1 MKTASK
7 ILVSACLIGQKVR
20 YDGAANE
27 SAHPVLLRWL
37 EEERVVPLCPEC
49 AGGLPVPRPP
59 AEIVGGV
66 GLDVVLGQA
75 EVRTRDADVSE
86 YFLKGAQSAL
96 ARCQEL
102 GITVAL
108 LKARSPSCGSS
119 QIYDGSFS
127 RTLKEGEGVTT
138 ALLRHHGIKVF
149 SEEEF
154 ELADQALGR

>member
-1 MKTASK
+1 MKAASK

-20 YDGAANE
+20 YDGAAN
-27 SAHPVLLRWL
+27 SNAHPVLLKWL
-37 EEERVVPLCPEC
+37 EEDRVVPFCPEC

-59 AEIVGGV
+59 AEIVGGE
-66 GLDVVLGQA
+66 GRDVVLGVA
-75 EVRTRDADVSE
+75 EVRTRETDVTD

-96 ARCQEL
+96 AKCQEL
-102 GITVAL
+102 GIKVAL

-138 ALLRHHGIKVF
+138 ALLRHHGIEVF